1 MSCEN
6 NVVVIFVISIQENAI
21 EAKHTTSCLTYLST
35 AFSTGFIALIAAAHA
50 TAALAAFVGTGSTA
64 HPLQ

>member
-6 NVVVIFVISIQENAI
+6 NVVVIFVISIQENTI

-35 AFSTGFIALIAAAHA
+35 AFSTGFITA
-50 TAALAAFVGTGSTA
+50 TTFVST
-64 HPLQ
+64 LQQ